1 MVVVSEIN
9 KFSESSFPNSNLYHG
24 SPSWANQVLRI
35 AIHEVNNVHRDL
47 SARRVEVHYWLSELV
62 DYGFTWHVSRLRNHV
77 NLAVKKGRFSFVDP
91 SSSLGGSSSSTTSKE
106 VDSPKRG
113 ERAGHK
119 SASASRRSRLV
130 ELRRKSNFM
139 EGFP

>member
-1 MVVVSEIN
+1 MDYVSSELN
-9 KFSESSFPNSNLYHG
+9 KFSESNLYLG
-24 SPSWANQVLRI
+24 SVQWANCVLRI
-35 AIHEVNNVHRDL
+35 SIHEVNNVHRDL

-62 DYGFTWHVSRLRNHV
+62 DYGFTWHVSRLRNHL
-77 NLAVKKGRFSFVDP
+77 NLAVKNGRFSFAGP
-91 SSSLGGSSSSTTSKE
+91 SSLGGSSSFTTSAE

-130 ELRRKSNFM
+130 ELRRKSNFI
-139 EGFP
+139 EGCP